1 MFRTLLPFALISV
14 LLATSPIA
22 TADSIFD
29 AARMGT
35 AQEVGKFLAADPKL
49 IHAKTELGSTPLHI
63 AATNSSPEIAKLLL
77 SKGANINARDNN
89 GATPLHLA
97 AFTGKKD
104 VAELLLKSGAN
115 ADAKDNNGTTPL
127 EYAER
132 GMNYETK
139 ALLVLWLLKNPPAKP
154 TKRN

>member
-1 MFRTLLPFALISV
+1 MFRILLPLALFSMLLSISP
-14 LLATSPIA
+14 LASA
-22 TADSIFD
+22 GSIFD

-77 SKGANINARDNN
+77 SKGANINAKDNN

-104 VAELLLKSGAN
+104 VAELLLKSGAI

-139 ALLVLWLLKNPPAKP
+139 ALIVLWLLKYPPAKAAR
-154 TKRN
+154 KN

>member
-1 MFRTLLPFALISV
+1 MFRILLPLALFSMLLSISP
-14 LLATSPIA
+14 LASA
-22 TADSIFD
+22 GSIFD

-77 SKGANINARDNN
+77 SKGADINAKDHN

-104 VAELLLKSGAN
+104 VAELLLKSGAI

-139 ALLVLWLLKNPPAKP
+139 ALMVLWLLKNPPAKAAR
-154 TKRN
+154 KN

>member
-1 MFRTLLPFALISV
+1 MFRTLLPLALFSI
-14 LLATSPIA
+14 LLSISPIA
-22 TADSIFD
+22 SAGSIFD

-77 SKGANINARDNN
+77 AKGADINAKDNN

-104 VAELLLKSGAN
+104 VAELLLSSGAN

-127 EYAER
+127 EYAQR

-139 ALLVLWLLKNPPAKP
+139 ALLVLWLLKNPPAKA
-154 TKRN
+154 TKKN

>member
-1 MFRTLLPFALISV
+1 MFRTLLPLALLS
-14 LLATSPIA
+14 LLLTFCQAA
-22 TADSIFD
+22 TAGSIFD

-35 AQEVGKFLAADPKL
+35 AEEVGKFLAADPRL

-63 AATNSSPEIAKLLL
+63 AATNSSPEVAKLLL
-77 SKGANINARDNN
+77 AKGANINAKDNN

-97 AFTGKKD
+97 AFTGKKA
-104 VAELLLKSGAN
+104 VAELLLNSGAI

-132 GMNYETK
+132 GMNFETK
-139 ALLVLWLLKNPPAKP
+139 TLLVLWLLKNPPAKAA
-154 TKRN
+154 KKN

>member
-1 MFRTLLPFALISV
+1 MFRILLPLALFSMLLSISP
-14 LLATSPIA
+14 LASA
-22 TADSIFD
+22 GSIFD

-77 SKGANINARDNN
+77 SKGADINAKDNN

-104 VAELLLKSGAN
+104 VAELLLKSGAI

-139 ALLVLWLLKNPPAKP
+139 ALMVLWLLKYPPAKAA
-154 TKRN
+154 KKN

>member
-1 MFRTLLPFALISV
+1 MFRILLPLALFSMLLSISP
-14 LLATSPIA
+14 LASA
-22 TADSIFD
+22 GGIFD

-77 SKGANINARDNN
+77 SKGADINAKDNN

-104 VAELLLKSGAN
+104 VAELLLKSGAI

-139 ALLVLWLLKNPPAKP
+139 ALMVLWLLKYPPAKAA
-154 TKRN
+154 KKN